1 MKSDRAV
8 RAERRRIWW
17 ASLSQVTRML
27 ILIGILAIL
36 IMGFFAIKNWLFSDK
51 KPEITTEYI
60 TGKLDV
66 ASELNTAELTY
77 TGMVKFEDGSIPF
90 LTKKTFSMIYTA
102 SVKAGIDFSKIKVDV
117 KDNSVIVTLP
127 EAQVQSVYVDPK
139 SIEFYDE
146 GFALFNWSSK
156 KDITDSIAMAESD
169 IQNRTED
176 MNNLL
181 KKSEEQTERRI
192 RALLEDAIGDKQLI
206 IKSEK
211 KTQ

>member
-17 ASLSQVTRML
+17 ASLSQMTRTL

-36 IMGFFAIKNWLFSDK
+36 VMGFFAIKNWLFSDK
-51 KPEITTEYI
+51 GPEITTEYI

-77 TGMVKFEDGSIPF
+77 TGMVKYEDGSIPF
-90 LTKKTFSMIYTA
+90 LTKKTFTMIYTA
-102 SVKAGIDFSKIKVDV
+102 TVKAGIDFSKIKVDV

-127 EAQVQSVYVDPK
+127 EPQVQSVYIDPN
-139 SIEFYDE
+139 SIDFYDE
-146 GFALFNWSSK
+146 GFALFNWTDK
-156 KDITDSIAMAESD
+156 TDITESIARAEAD
-169 IQNRTED
+169 IKTRTED

-181 KKSEEQTERRI
+181 AKSQEQTERLV
-192 RALLEDAIGDKQLI
+192 RALLEDAIGDKQLV